1 MRKVQLKQAT
11 TGTISVIAAMIIVLA
26 GLRSWVTAEKPSD
39 LGTRLFQSKGCG
51 GCHFTDSQEAK
62 FGPGLKG
69 LFDRG
74 NLPES
79 GRPATAENVRN
90 QFIDPYEKMPSFAH
104 KLTEEQVDAIIK
116 YLKTV

>member
-11 TGTISVIAAMIIVLA
+11 LSTLGIIAVSIIVLA
-26 GLRSWVTAEKPSD
+26 GLRSWVTAEMPSD
-39 LGTRLFQSKGCG
+39 QGAKLFQSKGCV

-69 LFDRG
+69 LFERE

-79 GRPATAENVRN
+79 GRPATAENVRS
-90 QFIDPYEKMPSFAH
+90 QFIDPYQEMPSFEE
-104 KLTEEQVDAIIK
+104 KLTEEQIDALIA
-116 YLKTV
+116 YLKTL